1 MARILVVAP
10 SNAAVDQLAL
20 KLISLRSQL
29 QENLQYNMLRLGVT
43 TSMHPVVKEFSFDRM
58 VEKQRQS
65 QTRCN
70 KASDSLEKDIRAK
83 QMAADNLLS
92 DQIRAENAGRMDLAA
107 KLRRDYKVSNLSIL
121 KGRGLD
127 KLVTKYS
134 FDLFCWCQKTG
145 FYFLTRQLQKKIES
159 YEF

>member
-83 QMAADNLLS
+83 QVAADNLLS

-107 KLRRDYKVSNLSIL
+107 KLRRDYKVSNVSKL

-127 KLVTKYS
+127 
-134 FDLFCWCQKTG
+134 
-145 FYFLTRQLQKKIES
+145 
-159 YEF
+159 